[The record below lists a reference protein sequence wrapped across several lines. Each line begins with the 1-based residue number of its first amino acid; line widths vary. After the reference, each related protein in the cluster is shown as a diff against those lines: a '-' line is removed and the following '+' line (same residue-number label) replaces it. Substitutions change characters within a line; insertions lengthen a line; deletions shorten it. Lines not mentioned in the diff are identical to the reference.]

1 MASSNYNPDE
11 IATADMDYSFQEMV
25 TALTTASLQPTAP
38 PDNSALSTI
47 ARNSDV
53 LSPFQLGLTG
63 NLLIPFEIIG
73 TYGTD
78 NAEILQPVSI

>member
-11 IATADMDYSFQEMV
+11 MATADMDYSFQEMV

-38 PDNSALSTI
+38 PDYSALSTI

-53 LSPFQLGLTG
+53 LSTFQLGLTG
-63 NLLIPFEIIG
+63 NLPTPFEIIG
-73 TYGTD
+73 TDGTD
-78 NAEILQPVSI
+78 NAETLQPVSI